1 MELQLDRVTKQYQ
14 NKIAVDRLSLN
25 MQPGVIG
32 LLGANGAG
40 KTTLMRMICGILRR
54 GGSKEDAIDA
64 FKALFYGEDV
74 RAFYPEEAMRLNTG
88 LMVDLFARE
97 LLEKPVL

>member
-1 MELQLDRVTKQYQ
+1 MSYQVTD
-14 NKIAVDRLSLN
+14 VR
-25 MQPGVIG
+25 
-32 LLGANGAG
+32 ANSGDSG
-40 KTTLMRMICGILRR
+40 FLRR
-54 GGSKEDAIDA
+54 GGSKEEAIDA